1 MPRSMLVYQEVPENT
16 AQAATLIGL
25 HGSGGDLD
33 QLVTLGRE
41 VGPFQFIAPQA
52 ARPVS
57 PATQGYSATS
67 DGYTWYFIQEVG
79 RPEPATFGEG
89 LWLVEQ
95 FIYDVNERKPPGQP
109 TFLLGYEQ
117 GAVLS
122 TTLAG
127 VVPESLSGVVS
138 ICGYLPEIPGWSLPV
153 EHLDGFPVLLV
164 NDPDAPDI
172 PHALRDETVHE
183 LSRRGAAVHML
194 QVAGAQHNPLSAVPV
209 VRDWLE
215 SQMTL
220 LPQLAD
226 KSGHL
231 A

>member
-1 MPRSMLVYQEVPENT
+1 MPRSMLVYQEIHESS

-33 QLVTLGRE
+33 QLVAFGRE
-41 VGPFQFIAPQA
+41 IGPFQFIAPQA

-57 PATQGYSATS
+57 PVTQGYPASS
-67 DGYTWYFIQEVG
+67 DGYTWYFIQEIG

-95 FIYDVNERKPPGQP
+95 FIYDVKQRQPPGQP
-109 TFLLGYEQ
+109 MFLMGYEQ

-138 ICGYLPEIPGWSLPV
+138 ICGYLPEIHGWSLPV
-153 EHLDGFPVLLV
+153 EHLGGFPVLLV
-164 NDPDAPDI
+164 HDPGAPDI
-172 PHALRDETVHE
+172 PQALVDKTVDE
-183 LSRRGAAVHML
+183 LGRRGAVVQML
-194 QVAGAQHNPLSAVPV
+194 QVPGARHNPFAAAPV
-209 VRDWLE
+209 VRDWIKL
-215 SQMTL
+215 QMTIP
-220 LPQLAD
+220 PQPAD
-226 KSGHL
+226 KSVQSS
-231 A
+231 

>member
-1 MPRSMLVYQEVPENT
+1 MLVYQEVPERT

-33 QLVTLGRE
+33 QLVTLGRD
-41 VGPFQFIAPQA
+41 VGPYQFIAPQA

-57 PATQGYSATS
+57 PVTQGYSATC
-67 DGYTWYFIQEVG
+67 DGYTWFFIQEVG
-79 RPEPATFGEG
+79 HPEPATFGEG

-153 EHLDGFPVLLV
+153 EHLHGFPVLLV
-164 NDPDAPDI
+164 QDPNAQDI
-172 PHALRDETVHE
+172 PHALRDKTVEE
-183 LSRRGAAVHML
+183 LSRRGAAV
-194 QVAGAQHNPLSAVPV
+194 QIEEVAGAQHNPLSAVPV

-215 SQMTL
+215 SQMKL

-226 KSGHL
+226 KSRHL

>member
-1 MPRSMLVYQEVPENT
+1 MPRSMLVYQEVPESA

-33 QLVTLGRE
+33 QLVALGRN

-67 DGYTWYFIQEVG
+67 DGYTWYFIQEAG

-95 FIYDVNERKPPGQP
+95 FIYDVKERKPPGHP

-117 GAVLS
+117 GGVLS

-127 VVPESLSGVVS
+127 VVPESLTGVVS
-138 ICGYLPEIPGWSLPV
+138 ICGYLPEIHGWSLPV
-153 EHLDGFPVLLV
+153 EHLDGLPVLLV
-164 NDPDAPDI
+164 HDPDAGEI
-172 PHALRDETVHE
+172 PRALLDKTVEE
-183 LSRRGAAVHML
+183 LGRRGAAV
-194 QVAGAQHNPLSAVPV
+194 QVQPATGAQHDPV
-209 VRDWLE
+209 AAAPIVRAWLY
-215 SQMTL
+215 S
-220 LPQLAD
+220 QLARA
-226 KSGHL
+226 L
-231 A
+231 